1 MKKYRKFLAALCTV
15 CMILA
20 IPISVLAAETTHNKP
35 YNNTAFTI
43 GSDTKSYSLD
53 VTTDEPCIR
62 VWGCNT
68 DSEGSITVQLV
79 NENGTSKGST
89 VELGAGESE
98 YFDVSFNDSSDSTWN
113 IEVIK
118 KSGDVSKVTGMFA
131 VRMESDWTKFN

>member
-1 MKKYRKFLAALCTV
+1 MKKALATLCAV
-15 CMILA
+15 CMIFAL
-20 IPISVLAAETTHNKP
+20 SVPTLAAPILRSKP
-35 YNNTAFTI
+35 YNNTTFTV

-62 VWGCNT
+62 VWGYNT
-68 DSEGSITVQLV
+68 DSKGSITVQLV

-89 VELGAGESE
+89 VELGAGESD
-98 YFDVSFNDSSDSTWN
+98 YFDVSFNGSSDTTWK